1 MAEFTEEIR
10 LMIIETRT
18 DVALIKQ
25 AIKGDGGKGLFQ
37 RMDEQELK
45 TTNLESRH
53 NKLGTRLTIL
63 ISFLAGSGI
72 LGGTG
77 YGIIS
82 LLR

>member
-10 LMIIETRT
+10 LLIIETRT

-25 AIKGDGGKGLFQ
+25 AIEGNGGKGIFKRLN
-37 RMDEQELK
+37 EQETK
-45 TTNLESRH
+45 TNSLENSH
-53 NKLGTRLTIL
+53 NKLNLRLTIL
-63 ISFLAGSGI
+63 ISFLAGSGV
-72 LGGTG
+72 LGGAG